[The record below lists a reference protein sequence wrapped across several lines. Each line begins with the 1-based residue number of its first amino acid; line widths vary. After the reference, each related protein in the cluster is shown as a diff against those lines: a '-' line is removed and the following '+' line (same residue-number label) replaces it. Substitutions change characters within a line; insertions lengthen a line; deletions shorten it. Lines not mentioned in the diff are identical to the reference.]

1 MSDYIFLFD
10 LDATITKAEILPK
23 IAGRI
28 NRSQEMAEITEKT
41 MSGEIPF
48 RQSFLSRVALL
59 KDVPI
64 SEAKEIAA
72 AIPLNRQVVEFIRR
86 HKNRCYI
93 ATGNLDVWVED
104 LLKEIGLEKDRC
116 FCSKAAVA
124 RDRVMK
130 VEAVLDK
137 AAVLRQLSKPV
148 VAVGDGSNDAEMIKL
163 AEIGIGFG
171 GVRPI
176 APSVLE
182 NAAHAVYDEAA
193 LCLLLESLL

>member
-1 MSDYIFLFD
+1 MSGYIFLFD
-10 LDATITKAEILPK
+10 LDATITRAEILPK

-28 NRSQEMAEITEKT
+28 NCSQEMAEITEKT

-48 RQSFLSRVALL
+48 RQSFLLRVALL
-59 KDVPI
+59 KDVPV

-104 LLKEIGLEKDRC
+104 LLKEIGLGKDRC
-116 FCSKAAVA
+116 FCSKAIVA
-124 RDRVMK
+124 GDRVMK

-137 AAVLRQLSKPV
+137 AAVVRQLSKPV

-176 APSVLE
+176 APPVLE
-182 NAAHAVYDEAA
+182 NAAHAVYDESA